1 MSIATLVRTDNI
13 VYAPEGRDPIAQDR
27 VIEHLDMLFTLHNF
41 SRDSG
46 RRLGYMPPR
55 NLREYL
61 FATDRPI
68 VKYSYEVI
76 LKLYIL
82 FNLA

>member
-13 VYAPEGRDPIAQDR
+13 VYAPEGRNPITQDR

-41 SRDSG
+41 SRES
-46 RRLGYMPPR
+46 RRLGYTQPTS
-55 NLREYL
+55 LREYL

-76 LKLYIL
+76 LKCYHNYYI
-82 FNLA
+82 